1 MNLPDQSPLV
11 YLVDD
16 DDAVRDA
23 LALLLRSVGLRSA
36 GYGDPQQFL
45 AQLAPQTI
53 GCVVLDIRMPGISG
67 LDVLA
72 RLAEAS
78 DLPVVMLTGHAN
90 VDLCRRAFKGGAME
104 FLQKPVDDDIFLDA
118 VQTAV
123 RGHIASR
130 ERLAV
135 TQAAAERLARLST
148 REHEVFERIVQG
160 PEQQGDRARIRPV
173 AAHRRNLPRQ
183 CLRQARGRLAGA
195 ADPPVRHAARL
206 RHRPAASVA
215 LRRRVGNRAYTA
227 PRAFW
232 PH

>member
-1 MNLPDQSPLV
+1 MNAPDQSPLV

-23 LALLLRSVGLRSA
+23 LALLLRTVGLRSEGHA
-36 GYGDPQQFL
+36 DPQQFL
-45 AQLAPQTI
+45 AQLSPQAI

-118 VQTAV
+118 VQSAV
-123 RGHIASR
+123 RGHIARR

-135 TQAAAERLARLST
+135 TQAAADRLARLST
-148 REHEVFERIVQG
+148 REHEVLERIVQG
-160 PEQQGDRARIRPV
+160 MSNKEIAREFDLSPRTVETYRANVFAKLEADSLAQLIRQY
-173 AAHRRNLPRQ
+173 ATL
-183 CLRQARGRLAGA
+183 LE
-195 ADPPVRHAARL
+195 
-206 RHRPAASVA
+206 
-215 LRRRVGNRAYTA
+215 
-227 PRAFW
+227 
-232 PH
+232 

>member
-1 MNLPDQSPLV
+1 MNLPYQSPLV

-36 GYGDPQQFL
+36 GFGDPQQFL

-123 RGHIASR
+123 RGHIARR

-160 PEQQGDRARIRPV
+160 LSNKEIAREFDLSPRTVETYRANVFAKLEADSLAQLIRQY
-173 AAHRRNLPRQ
+173 ATL
-183 CLRQARGRLAGA
+183 L
-195 ADPPVRHAARL
+195 D
-206 RHRPAASVA
+206 
-215 LRRRVGNRAYTA
+215 
-227 PRAFW
+227 
-232 PH
+232 

>member
-23 LALLLRSVGLRSA
+23 LALLLRSVGLRSV
-36 GYGDPQQFL
+36 GFGDPQQFL

-160 PEQQGDRARIRPV
+160 LSNKEIAREFDLSPRTVETYRANVFAKLEADSLAQLIRQY
-173 AAHRRNLPRQ
+173 ATL
-183 CLRQARGRLAGA
+183 L
-195 ADPPVRHAARL
+195 D
-206 RHRPAASVA
+206 
-215 LRRRVGNRAYTA
+215 
-227 PRAFW
+227 
-232 PH
+232 

>member
-36 GYGDPQQFL
+36 GFGDPQQFL

-78 DLPVVMLTGHAN
+78 GLPVVMLTGHAN

-160 PEQQGDRARIRPV
+160 LSNKDIAREFDLSPRTVETYRANVFAKLEADSLAQLIRQY
-173 AAHRRNLPRQ
+173 ATL
-183 CLRQARGRLAGA
+183 L
-195 ADPPVRHAARL
+195 D
-206 RHRPAASVA
+206 
-215 LRRRVGNRAYTA
+215 
-227 PRAFW
+227 
-232 PH
+232 

>member
-36 GYGDPQQFL
+36 GFGDPQQFL

-135 TQAAAERLARLST
+135 TQAATERLARLST

-160 PEQQGDRARIRPV
+160 LSNKEIAREFDLSPRTVETYRANVFAKLEADSLAQLIRQY
-173 AAHRRNLPRQ
+173 ATL
-183 CLRQARGRLAGA
+183 L
-195 ADPPVRHAARL
+195 D
-206 RHRPAASVA
+206 
-215 LRRRVGNRAYTA
+215 
-227 PRAFW
+227 
-232 PH
+232 

>member
-36 GYGDPQQFL
+36 GYGDPQHFL
-45 AQLAPQTI
+45 AQLSPRTI

-118 VQTAV
+118 VQSAV
-123 RGHIASR
+123 RGHIARR

-135 TQAAAERLARLST
+135 TQAAADRLARLST
-148 REHEVFERIVQG
+148 REHEVLERIVQG
-160 PEQQGDRARIRPV
+160 LSNKEIAREFDLSPRTVETYRANVFAKLEADSLAQLIRQY
-173 AAHRRNLPRQ
+173 ATL
-183 CLRQARGRLAGA
+183 LE
-195 ADPPVRHAARL
+195 
-206 RHRPAASVA
+206 
-215 LRRRVGNRAYTA
+215 
-227 PRAFW
+227 
-232 PH
+232 

>member
-36 GYGDPQQFL
+36 GFGDPQQFL

-53 GCVVLDIRMPGISG
+53 GCVVLDIRRPGISG

-104 FLQKPVDDDIFLDA
+104 FLQKPVDDDIFLNA

-160 PEQQGDRARIRPV
+160 LSNKEIAREFDLSPRTVETYRANVFAKLEADSLAQLIRQY
-173 AAHRRNLPRQ
+173 ATL
-183 CLRQARGRLAGA
+183 L
-195 ADPPVRHAARL
+195 D
-206 RHRPAASVA
+206 
-215 LRRRVGNRAYTA
+215 
-227 PRAFW
+227 
-232 PH
+232 

>member
-36 GYGDPQQFL
+36 GFGDPQQFL

-72 RLAEAS
+72 RLAEAL

-160 PEQQGDRARIRPV
+160 LSNKDIAREFDLSPRTVETYRANVFAKLEADSLAQLIRQY
-173 AAHRRNLPRQ
+173 ATL
-183 CLRQARGRLAGA
+183 L
-195 ADPPVRHAARL
+195 D
-206 RHRPAASVA
+206 
-215 LRRRVGNRAYTA
+215 
-227 PRAFW
+227 
-232 PH
+232 